1 MPIRPFFFCLL
12 LPLCAPR
19 LTAQTTPDAAI
30 INAAMQ
36 MNLIDQYRNSL
47 NLQGTQN
54 TNSAVPDAFFDDIP
68 FFAVEDY
75 SPFQGLYNG
84 KTWNRTANKM
94 GDTWLRLGNIDET
107 ENTICLKAEWY
118 NGLVGTVHLEADWEG
133 SNICVGEG
141 ALYFND
147 QAMYNI
153 QIYIFFYGDAS
164 TLKGVCALQPLTNE
178 GYPQCSTF
186 VLRK

>member
-68 FFAVEDY
+68 FF
-75 SPFQGLYNG
+75 SPSKIIRPFRACTMA
-84 KTWNRTANKM
+84 K
-94 GDTWLRLGNIDET
+94 LGIAPP
-107 ENTICLKAEWY
+107 IKWA
-118 NGLVGTVHLEADWEG
+118 
-133 SNICVGEG
+133 
-141 ALYFND
+141 
-147 QAMYNI
+147 
-153 QIYIFFYGDAS
+153 
-164 TLKGVCALQPLTNE
+164 TLG
-178 GYPQCSTF
+178 F
-186 VLRK
+186 VWAT